1 MASLDKIDDYVKNNV
16 KVIKAKNN
24 DGTEGF
30 IARVPHPAKKGLI
43 FDSPIQGFAER
54 PFPLKK
60 EDAIEDLKES
70 LIFNAQHTPMMSQ
83 GISTVFPGLEN
94 TIFQLDRFVRFGDV
108 GPEVLTNKAIEAGY
122 DGIKVGDE
130 TLIFDPKNI
139 RRSDAEFDPKKT
151 ELDDLLS
158 SYSVPEQ
165 FKGIA
170 GLA

>member
-1 MASLDKIDDYVKNNV
+1 
-16 KVIKAKNN
+16 
-24 DGTEGF
+24 
-30 IARVPHPAKKGLI
+30 
-43 FDSPIQGFAER
+43 
-54 PFPLKK
+54 
-60 EDAIEDLKES
+60 
-70 LIFNAQHTPMMSQ
+70 MSQ
-83 GISTVFPGLEN
+83 GISSVFPMQN
-94 TIFQLDRFVRFGDV
+94 TLFHLDQFVRFGGV

-139 RRSDAEFDPKKT
+139 RRSDADFDPKKT